1 MLELYIDFK
10 CPASYL
16 ALKPSLDLAA
26 KRGADIHFKAFNSK
40 QISIPVHKDKE
51 SKSETHIRVRA
62 EQNQNIH
69 EHYAKL
75 QGLELSFPEEPGET
89 LPALVLL
96 ANWHGDPLP
105 FIHEAFAAYW
115 QKGEDLSSF
124 ETVQI
129 IASKAGKQLTKKD
142 LQSYCASF
150 KEEMLNQENGPVF
163 TTPTYLVADQ
173 VFVGRENLPW
183 IAEILDANL

>member
-16 ALKPSLDLAA
+16 ALKPSLNLAA
-26 KRGADIHFKAFNSK
+26 KLGTDIHFKAFDSN
-40 QISIPVHKDKE
+40 QISIPVRKDKE
-51 SKSETHIRVRA
+51 NKSETHIRVRA

-75 QGLELSFPEEPGET
+75 QGLLMTFPEEPGET
-89 LPALVLL
+89 FPALAVL
-96 ANWHGDPLP
+96 ANWRGDPLP

-124 ETVQI
+124 ETVQS
-129 IASKAGKQLTKKD
+129 IASKAGKQLTKED
-142 LQSYCASF
+142 LQTYCDAF
-150 KEEMLNQENGPVF
+150 KEEMLNRENSPVF

-183 IAEILDANL
+183 IAEILQANQ